1 MNITLS
7 QNFAPGATPRRA
19 RCSLLRTASVAALIF
34 AAATSLFAQDDR
46 RRRGGDT
53 SGAGSNGG
61 RGDFNPQDMQAR
73 LLSGMRE
80 RFGVTNDEEWTVI
93 ADRLTTV
100 MELRRS
106 AMGSMASS
114 MLFGRGGPS
123 GGDSRGSDRGS
134 SSSRTSRSSSGNDV
148 AALQAAIQDK
158 LPDAEIKARLDRVRE
173 QRKENEAKLAKAQEE
188 LRAVLT
194 VRQEAV
200 AVLAGLLQ

>member
-1 MNITLS
+1 
-7 QNFAPGATPRRA
+7 
-19 RCSLLRTASVAALIF
+19 LIF

-46 RRRGGDT
+46 RRRDGS
-53 SGAGSNGG
+53 SGNSGGSNGG

-73 LLSGMRE
+73 MLSGIRE
-80 RFGVTNDEEWTVI
+80 RFEVANDDEWNVI
-93 ADRLTTV
+93 SERLTKV
-100 MELRRS
+100 MDLRRS
-106 AMGSMASS
+106 SMSGLGG
-114 MLFGRGGPS
+114 MLFGRGGPG
-123 GGDSRGSDRGS
+123 GGDSRGGDRGS
-134 SSSRTSRSSSGNDV
+134 SGRSSRSSNGTDV